1 MMKNFSLLILSLF
14 FCVGVTVAAE
24 ITVEIT
30 PASEITTCGDKL
42 QEGDYVN
49 FKVVK
54 DRFPLKSGDIVT
66 GIVTTVEDN
75 GFYGKEACVLVENL
89 TCGKVKLKGNVY
101 GSGELNRRYKDWGE
115 QGFRLWLWRGGE
127 VHLKPNKNIF
137 TVYME
142 ET

>member
-1 MMKNFSLLILSLF
+1 MMRNFSLLILCLF

-24 ITVEIT
+24 IAVEIT
-30 PASEITTCGDKL
+30 PVLEITTCKDKI

-49 FKVVK
+49 FKVLK
-54 DRFPLKSGDIVT
+54 DRSPLKRGDIVT
-66 GIVTTVEDN
+66 GIVTSVEDN
-75 GFYGKEACVLVENL
+75 GFYGKEASVLVENL

-101 GSGELNRRYKDWGE
+101 GSGELDRRYKDWGE
-115 QGFRLWLWRGGE
+115 QGFCLWLWRGGE

-142 ET
+142 EK